1 MKSDLSRLMR
11 ERDLDA
17 LMISCP
23 DGLSS
28 VNTAFLY
35 FTGPAHVTHG
45 HIIVAR
51 RPGASSLEI
60 TLAHAPM
67 ERDEAARAAARAGL
81 RLHSLG
87 NYDMR
92 EIYRAV
98 NGDRLAGQVE
108 LTRRLFNDLGVQGRV
123 GFYGV
128 DERGSSYIFLDAL
141 IDANFVEVVL
151 EYGDDILSEAR
162 KTKDAEEAAQIRAAC
177 RLTEQ
182 VIGATRDFL
191 RHHRV
196 SGETLIKPDGNP
208 LTVGDVKSFIRRE
221 EAALGLDDPGC
232 IFAIGRDA
240 GVPHS
245 AGTASDT
252 IQLGRTI
259 VFDIFPRLP
268 GGYYADI
275 TRTWCLGY
283 ATDEVLQAY
292 ALVKE
297 AHDRAEAMLDTVR
310 PSWEY
315 NEMACDLFEAH
326 GHPTPRQ
333 NPGLTEGYVHS
344 LGHGFGLAVH
354 EAPSMRLKAL
364 TGNDDPLPAGSIIT
378 NEPGLYYPDR
388 GWGVRLEDDYWLNPD
403 GPVER
408 LTEFDRELVV
418 AM

>member
-1 MKSDLSRLMR
+1 MKSDLSNLMR

-28 VNTAFLY
+28 VNTAFRY
-35 FTGPAHVTHG
+35 FTGPAHVTNG
-45 HIIVAR
+45 HIVVAR
-51 RPGASSLEI
+51 RPDDADLQI
-60 TLAHAPM
+60 TLVHTPM
-67 ERDEAARAAARAGL
+67 EREEAARTGL

-87 NYDMR
+87 NYDLR
-92 EIYRAV
+92 EIYQTV

-128 DERGSSYIFLDAL
+128 DERGASYAFLDAL

-162 KTKDAEEAAQIRAAC
+162 KTKDADEAAQIRAAC
-177 RLTEQ
+177 RLTGQ
-182 VIGATRDFL
+182 VIGATREFL
-191 RHHRV
+191 RGHRV
-196 SGETLIKPDGNP
+196 SNETLLKPDGNP
-208 LTVGDVKSFIRRE
+208 LTVGDVKAFIRRE

-245 AGTASDT
+245 AGAASDA

-297 AHDRAEAMLDTVR
+297 AHDRAEAMLDSTR

-315 NEMACDLFEAH
+315 NERVCDLFEAH
-326 GHPTPRQ
+326 GHATPRQ
-333 NPGLTEGYVHS
+333 SPGLTEGYVHS

-354 EAPSMRLKAL
+354 EAPAMRLRAL
-364 TGNDDPLPAGSIIT
+364 TGNDDPLPPGSVIT
-378 NEPGLYYPDR
+378 NEPGLYYPDK
-388 GWGVRLEDDYWLNPD
+388 GWGMRLEDDYWLNPN
-403 GPVER
+403 GTVER
-408 LTEFDRELVV
+408 LTEFDQELVV
-418 AM
+418 PM

>member
-1 MKSDLSRLMR
+1 MKSDLSSLMR

-28 VNTAFLY
+28 VNTSFLY
-35 FTGPAHVTHG
+35 FTGPAHVTNG
-45 HIIVAR
+45 HIVVAR
-51 RPGASSLEI
+51 RPNNADLEI
-60 TLAHAPM
+60 TLIHTPM
-67 ERDEAARAAARAGL
+67 EREEAARTGL

-87 NYDMR
+87 NYDLR
-92 EIYRAV
+92 DIYQTV
-98 NGDRLAGQVE
+98 KGDRLAGQVE
-108 LTRRLFNDLGVQGRV
+108 LIRRLFSDLGVQGRV

-128 DERGSSYIFLDAL
+128 EERGASYVFLDAL

-151 EYGDDILSEAR
+151 EYDNDILSEAR
-162 KTKDAEEAAQIRAAC
+162 KTKDAAEVAQIRAAC

-182 VIGATRDFL
+182 VIGATREFL
-191 RHHRV
+191 RNHRV
-196 SGETLIKPDGNP
+196 TGETLMKADGNP
-208 LTVGDVKSFIRRE
+208 LTVGDVKAFIRRE

-245 AGTASDT
+245 AGTASDA
-252 IQLGRTI
+252 IELGRTI

-283 ATDEVLQAY
+283 ATNEVLQAY

-297 AHDRAEAMLDTVR
+297 VHDRAEAMLDSVR
-310 PSWEY
+310 PSWVY

-354 EAPSMRLKAL
+354 EAPAMRLRAL
-364 TGNDDPLPAGSIIT
+364 TGNDAPLPPGSVIT
-378 NEPGLYYPDR
+378 NEPGLYYPDK
-388 GWGVRLEDDYWLNPD
+388 GWGLRLEDDYWLNPN
-403 GPVER
+403 GTVER

-418 AM
+418 PL

>member
-1 MKSDLSRLMR
+1 MKSDLSSLMR
-11 ERDLDA
+11 ERNLDA

-28 VNTAFLY
+28 VNTSFLY
-35 FTGPAHVTHG
+35 FTSPAYVTNG
-45 HIIVAR
+45 HIVVAR
-51 RPGASSLEI
+51 RPNHAELEI
-60 TLAHAPM
+60 TLIHTPM
-67 ERDEAARAAARAGL
+67 EREEAARTGL

-87 NYDMR
+87 NYDLR
-92 EIYRAV
+92 DIYQTV
-98 NGDRLAGQVE
+98 KGDRLAGQVE
-108 LTRRLFNDLGVQGRV
+108 LIRRLFSDLGIQGRV

-128 DERGSSYIFLDAL
+128 EERGASFVFLKAL

-151 EYGDDILSEAR
+151 EYDNDILSEAR
-162 KTKDAEEAAQIRAAC
+162 KTKDAGEVAQIRTAC

-191 RHHRV
+191 RNHRV
-196 SGETLIKPDGNP
+196 TGETLMKADGNP
-208 LTVGDVKSFIRRE
+208 LTVGDVKAFIRRE

-240 GVPHS
+240 GFPHS
-245 AGTASDT
+245 AGTASDV

-297 AHDRAEAMLDTVR
+297 VHDRAEAMLDSTR
-310 PSWEY
+310 PSWAY

-354 EAPSMRLKAL
+354 EAPTMRLRVL
-364 TGNDDPLPAGSIIT
+364 TGNDAPLPPGSVIT
-378 NEPGLYYPDR
+378 NEPGLYYPDK
-388 GWGVRLEDDYWLNPD
+388 GWGMRLEDDYWLNPN
-403 GPVER
+403 GTVER

-418 AM
+418 PM